1 MRPGEP
7 EAAAR
12 RHRSAARLLTAVVL
26 SLGLWAMPTASVR
39 ACSCAS
45 LGGTV
50 EAVQQAELSL
60 IGTVVDIGPA
70 RADAWGPVVPYAFEV
85 ERASAETPAV
95 VVIHALNDGG
105 GASCGFVFG
114 VGERWLVGA
123 HRDGSEVTT
132 GLCSGN
138 ARMDAFSAEDV
149 DRLMA
154 ILPFTPAAEASR
166 GAGTVIEDGVESILP
181 VALGVLV
188 VAVVGILV
196 ALAFRDPRPAR

>member
-1 MRPGEP
+1 MRTVES

-12 RHRSAARLLTAVVL
+12 RDRSAARLLTAVVL
-26 SLGLWAMPTASVR
+26 ALGLWAMPAASVR

-50 EAVQQAELSL
+50 EAVQHAELAL
-60 IGTVVDIGPA
+60 IGTVVDIGRA

-85 ERASAETPAV
+85 ERASAQTPAV
-95 VVIHALNDGG
+95 VVVHALDDGG

-114 VGERWLVGA
+114 AGERWLVGA
-123 HRDGSEVTT
+123 HRDGSELTT

-149 DRLMA
+149 DRLVA
-154 ILPFTPAAEASR
+154 ILPFTPAAEGSR
-166 GAGTVIEDGVESILP
+166 GAGTVVDDGVAWLLP